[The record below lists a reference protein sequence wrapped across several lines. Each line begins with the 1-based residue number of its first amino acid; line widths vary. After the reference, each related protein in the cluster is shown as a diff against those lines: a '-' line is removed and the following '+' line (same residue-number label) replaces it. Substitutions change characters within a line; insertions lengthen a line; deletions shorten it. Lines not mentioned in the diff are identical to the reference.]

1 SGELAATPPGTVSH
15 LSRAATEQAFGGA
28 AAVQTAR
35 FDQVSQ
41 AGLAKHDNFFAAT
54 GDFGSLGISKQH
66 KETGAFPGPTA
77 WWPGHSPVFLAGRG
91 APPPD
96 PPAPDPSRQNPPNR
110 APGPPHPPPAGGEP
124 TSTPLHASPVPAHCS
139 PRPGAFRRPGQRQ
152 AEKETGGAPGPAGG
166 GAGRLAFGGGG
177 GGAPPRGRRDRDPAQ
192 KAPENRR
199 VARPPRRRAGE

>member
-35 FDQVSQ
+35 FDQVFQ

-77 WWPGHSPVFLAGRG
+77 WWPASSPFVVAVGG

-96 PPAPDPSRQNPPNR
+96 GWTLNPASH
-110 APGPPHPPPAGGEP
+110 HPF
-124 TSTPLHASPVPAHCS
+124 TST
-139 PRPGAFRRPGQRQ
+139 
-152 AEKETGGAPGPAGG
+152 
-166 GAGRLAFGGGG
+166 
-177 GGAPPRGRRDRDPAQ
+177 
-192 KAPENRR
+192 
-199 VARPPRRRAGE
+199 RA